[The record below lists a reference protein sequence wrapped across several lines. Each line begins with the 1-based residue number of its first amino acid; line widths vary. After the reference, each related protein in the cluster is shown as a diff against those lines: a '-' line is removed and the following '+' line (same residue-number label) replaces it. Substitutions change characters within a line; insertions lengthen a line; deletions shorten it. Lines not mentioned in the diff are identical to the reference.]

1 MPAVKGAVRRS
12 QLVTTYGVGS
22 IIALGDESFI
32 VTGID
37 RWGISDANLHEPRLE
52 RELTVNGFV
61 VPPAT
66 DDGDIPVAR
75 FPRWYSC
82 PKCKRLDEHRRL
94 TTFESNVCGDCN
106 RPLVPSRFVMVCPR
120 GHIDDFP
127 YVRWVHEGRP
137 RQGVT
142 HALFIEA
149 HGATAS
155 LRDIEIRCSCGG
167 KRTMDKAFDRF
178 ALRDVTRCFGNRPW
192 LGREQEDCDQ
202 PVRTLQRGASN
213 VWFGSHRSVISIPP
227 WSDAAFQLLD
237 RHWDILRALP
247 PAALESAIEAIG
259 LTAGTNFTTSDLV
272 DAVRERKRRQEGAED
287 PTSEAEIRRDEY
299 RALNFGQ
306 EDTLGSQFA
315 ASEATRSPSLSDVI
329 SKVMLVTRLREV
341 RALQGFSRILPPG
354 GSDTLAPL
362 FMTDPG
368 WRPAIEVRGE
378 GLFLVLDEARI
389 LAWEQQQNV
398 VERIRDLD
406 QRYAARARRWGQEP
420 DRIITPRL
428 VLIHTFAHA
437 LVDQLALDAGYPAA
451 SLRERL
457 YIGDNMQGFLIYTAS
472 TDAAGSLGG
481 LVAQGEPAR
490 LEQAVTSA
498 VVRASWCSADP
509 ICVET
514 EAQGA
519 DGLNLAACHAC
530 ALLPETSCEEMNI
543 LLDRALMVGAPGD
556 PALGFFAD
564 LLA

>member
-398 VERIRDLD
+398 VERIRDLA